1 MSDKSTIY
9 IGLQYGTYNYLQAKL
24 RLKEVK
30 IRVYIFYSILRRGW
44 YKIKSTK
51 AKRMHGKLGTPRLV
65 FALLVFIKILRIR
78 SNKISSTCDFSA
90 NIHLS
95 MFNKTLKKPL
105 LERITH

>member
-24 RLKEVK
+24 RLKEK
-30 IRVYIFYSILRRGW
+30 YVYIFYSILRRGW

-51 AKRMHGKLGTPRLV
+51 AKRMHGKRGTPRLV